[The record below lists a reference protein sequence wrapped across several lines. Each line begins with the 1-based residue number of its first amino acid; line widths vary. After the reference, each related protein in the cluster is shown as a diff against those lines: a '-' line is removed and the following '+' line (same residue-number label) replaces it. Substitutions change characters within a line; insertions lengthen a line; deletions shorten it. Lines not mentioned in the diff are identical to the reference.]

1 MQNNYTYIHEDS
13 DDLWLEQED
22 TFESP
27 LENDAELE
35 RHIERERMRFRLE
48 WLQYTADNYE

>member
-1 MQNNYTYIHEDS
+1 MQNNYPYIYEDS

>member
-1 MQNNYTYIHEDS
+1 MQNNYPYIHEDS
-13 DDLWLEQED
+13 DDLRLEQED

-35 RHIERERMRFRLE
+35 RYIERERMRFRRE
-48 WLQYTADNYE
+48 WLQYTTDNYE